1 MSAPAQAQTAPEHDR
16 APEIAVDRTIPEDDS
31 TYGSTISN
39 LTESINSDA
48 VNFPIVNG
56 RRYHAYQNGVAQYA
70 FPNDESEMDR
80 LDIMHGMIYKALGDK
95 LFLAPLEEEKVQ
107 RALDLGT
114 GTGIWAMDFSD
125 QFTNAEVIGIDLSPI
140 QPGWVPPNVIFQVDD
155 MEQDW
160 TFRHRFDYIFARY
173 LACSLKDYK
182 AVIRRAFENLNS
194 GGWVEFQ
201 DMDCI
206 ITSDDGTLKPDST
219 LVKWN
224 LAAAA
229 ASAKV
234 GIEFSPGPKIA
245 GWFTDVGFTNVR
257 ERVIKLPWGLW
268 PSDARNKEIG
278 LWNLR
283 QLVDGLEGMSLRLF
297 CEVEGWTYEE
307 TAVLLA
313 GVRKEFNSPKVHG
326 YYNLH
331 AVYAQKP

>member
-1 MSAPAQAQTAPEHDR
+1 
-16 APEIAVDRTIPEDDS
+16 
-31 TYGSTISN
+31 
-39 LTESINSDA
+39 
-48 VNFPIVNG
+48 
-56 RRYHAYQNGVAQYA
+56 
-70 FPNDESEMDR
+70 
-80 LDIMHGMIYKALGDK
+80 
-95 LFLAPLEEEKVQ
+95 
-107 RALDLGT
+107 
-114 GTGIWAMDFSD
+114 
-125 QFTNAEVIGIDLSPI
+125 
-140 QPGWVPPNVIFQVDD
+140 
-155 MEQDW
+155 
-160 TFRHRFDYIFARY
+160 
-173 LACSLKDYK
+173 
-182 AVIRRAFENLNS
+182 
-194 GGWVEFQ
+194 
-201 DMDCI
+201 MDCI

-245 GWFTDVGFTNVR
+245 GCKLNFSYISCSRKPAVLLSTPLHGTEKATLILSAGFTDVGFTNVR

-326 YYNLH
+326 YYNL
-331 AVYAQKP
+331 